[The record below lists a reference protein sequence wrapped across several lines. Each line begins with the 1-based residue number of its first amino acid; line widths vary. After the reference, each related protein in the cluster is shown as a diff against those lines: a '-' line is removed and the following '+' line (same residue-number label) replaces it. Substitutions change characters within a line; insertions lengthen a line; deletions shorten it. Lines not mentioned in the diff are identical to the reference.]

1 MTIAETRANAKRNM
15 WIFSLTQLILF
26 KVWEFWF
33 PRDENRFLAVSVPFV
48 FLLVFA
54 FLTFGWKYTEHHNA
68 SYTTECYDKCGMKF
82 PKHLSGQT
90 FNQSERQLVLNLVP
104 GHHQGVRWSRLG
116 LSDIS
121 SVGGRISVDCHR
133 RAHGRDTYV
142 HVRSIGLLVR
152 RRGFALT
159 RHTDAVRT
167 SEEGGERGLRLEE

>member
-54 FLTFGWKYTEHHNA
+54 FFTFGWKYTEHHNA
-68 SYTTECYDKCGMKF
+68 SYTTECYDTCGMKF

-90 FNQSERQLVLNLVP
+90 FNQSGNWSSIWYPVITKACAGLALVFP
-104 GHHQGVRWSRLG
+104 
-116 LSDIS
+116 IF
-121 SVGGRISVDCHR
+121 
-133 RAHGRDTYV
+133 
-142 HVRSIGLLVR
+142 LLWEE
-152 RRGFALT
+152 GSALT
-159 RHTDAVRT
+159 VIAELMGATLMFM
-167 SEEGGERGLRLEE
+167 SEALDSSCGGEDLP